1 MSTTQRPK
9 KSAPKVTTRKN
20 GTVKKNR
27 TTNTKRN
34 SRKTRSSSKRFVLW
48 KIALWAIAIILFLSV
63 AFYFIFIDSHSFR
76 WRAVYGE
83 AKYPAGYE
91 IHGIDISRYQETI
104 DWELVRN
111 AQLDTFP
118 VQFVFIKATEGEELV
133 DSYFKQNFTKA
144 KENNLIRGA
153 YHFFIPGV
161 DPEKQAQSFISQV
174 QLQAGDLPPVLDVE
188 KDGRLSKKE
197 LREAVKKWLDI
208 IEKEYRVKPIIY
220 TGHKFKMKYLN
231 TPIFNNYP
239 NWIAHYYIDSL
250 EFNGNWSFWQHT
262 DYGKVNGINGPV
274 DCNVFNGSIEELMAL
289 TIPDTTATSDIQ

>member
-1 MSTTQRPK
+1 
-9 KSAPKVTTRKN
+9 
-20 GTVKKNR
+20 
-27 TTNTKRN
+27 
-34 SRKTRSSSKRFVLW
+34 
-48 KIALWAIAIILFLSV
+48 
-63 AFYFIFIDSHSFR
+63 
-76 WRAVYGE
+76 
-83 AKYPAGYE
+83 
-91 IHGIDISRYQETI
+91 
-104 DWELVRN
+104 
-111 AQLDTFP
+111 
-118 VQFVFIKATEGEELV
+118 
-133 DSYFKQNFTKA
+133 
-144 KENNLIRGA
+144 
-153 YHFFIPGV
+153 
-161 DPEKQAQSFISQV
+161 
-174 QLQAGDLPPVLDVE
+174 LQAGDLPPVLDVE
-188 KDGRLSKKE
+188 KDGRLPKKE

>member
-1 MSTTQRPK
+1 MTTTQRQK
-9 KSAPKVTTRKN
+9 KSAPKVKTRTNAPVRKRRTAGKKKN
-20 GTVKKNR
+20 G
-27 TTNTKRN
+27 
-34 SRKTRSSSKRFVLW
+34 RKPRRSSKRSALW
-48 KIALWAIAIILFLSV
+48 KIAMTAIAIVLLLLT
-63 AFYFIFIDSHSFR
+63 AFYFIFIDSYSFR
-76 WRAVYGE
+76 WRGIYGE
-83 AKYPAGYE
+83 AKYPAGYD

-133 DSYFKQNFTKA
+133 DTYFKQNFTKA
-144 KENNLIRGA
+144 KENHLIRGA
-153 YHFFIPGV
+153 YHFFIPGI
-161 DPEKQAQSFISQV
+161 DPEKQARSFISQV
-174 QLQAGDLPPVLDVE
+174 QLETGDLPPVLDVE

-197 LREAVKKWLDI
+197 LQEAVKKWLDI

-231 TPIFNNYP
+231 TPAFNDYP

-250 EFNGNWSFWQHT
+250 EFKGDWSFWQHT

-274 DCNVFNGSIEELMAL
+274 DCNVFNGTMQELMAL
-289 TIPDTTATSDIQ
+289 TIPDSTETSVQQ